1 MNTVLQFIL
10 DLFRNENAAQAFV
23 ANPNAALADAGLA
36 DVTPQQLQSVAA
48 TAVPGLELAPADPIA
63 GLQQA
68 VSNQFGFAPVESVLP
83 EVGAG
88 IVTDQAART
97 TARNHLWGEVTRI
110 HEGPV
115 SSEVTITLPGGRNLT
130 AMVTHDSIGALELAV
145 GTAACAVFQA
155 TSVILA
161 VFD

>member
-88 IVTDQAART
+88 IVTDQAAQIG
-97 TARNHLWGEVTRI
+97 LD
-110 HEGPV
+110 
-115 SSEVTITLPGGRNLT
+115 GGSAIAAALG
-130 AMVTHDSIGALELAV
+130 DGIGAGLGAGLEGGAELAGQTAV
-145 GTAACAVFQA
+145 GLGTGLGLGGGAE
-155 TSVILA
+155 LGGG
-161 VFD
+161 FDAGLGAQTGAGQ